1 MHMVLGTADGVE
13 TRGKRLVVIVTINTP
28 TLSDGIPILSNHA
41 NGTTVN
47 RAGEHFTRATA
58 EGLHDVFPVPVLASL
73 RPLNSKERLQL
84 KRDMLNR

>member
-1 MHMVLGTADGVE
+1 MHMVLSTADGVE
-13 TRGKRLVVIVTINTP
+13 TRGKRLVVTINTP
-28 TLSDGIPILSNHA
+28 TLSDGIPILSKHA

-47 RAGEHFTRATA
+47 QAGEDFTRATA
-58 EGLHDVFPVPVLASL
+58 ECLQDVFPVPVLASL